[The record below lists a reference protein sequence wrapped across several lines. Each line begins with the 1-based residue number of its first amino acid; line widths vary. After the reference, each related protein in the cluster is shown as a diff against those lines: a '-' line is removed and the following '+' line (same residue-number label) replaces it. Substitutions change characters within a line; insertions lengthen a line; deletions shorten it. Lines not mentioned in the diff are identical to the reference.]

1 MKNILSIIIN
11 FFQIFLKNKKFEILY
26 FRIQLVT
33 FNCLFKKLKMIYKNK
48 NYIPIKP
55 DNKILRTI
63 PETKIIQRPLPNN
76 KKIRAIS
83 NNLKQLP
90 LFKKI

>member
-1 MKNILSIIIN
+1 
-11 FFQIFLKNKKFEILY
+11 
-26 FRIQLVT
+26 
-33 FNCLFKKLKMIYKNK
+33 MIYKNK

-76 KKIRAIS
+76 KIIRAIS